1 MAVTSAKNVFGYKTV
16 RGILHNVPAMLKLF
30 MFLPLCIFF
39 MSFNVLHFA
48 AGIIAAAITAF
59 ICGFTIREQLTDL
72 KPALVYGFLLYLLS
86 VFSNLL
92 ENIPITDISGLVQII
107 SPRND
112 YFLFS
117 LRLIIIVQLSAML
130 FRTTSAFEIRE
141 ALGEIEYW
149 IKSVLSHIPLLGK
162 SIIPDRKISGVF
174 SLFLS
179 FIPEIFVIWTNIN
192 LAWKARGGRN
202 NFRKITTLVFVLIT
216 LCMDKASKKTKA
228 LEARSAVR

>member
-1 MAVTSAKNVFGYKTV
+1 MAITSAKNLFGYKTV
-16 RGILHNVPAMLKLF
+16 RGILHKVPAMLKLF
-30 MFLPLCIFF
+30 MFLPLCIFC
-39 MSFNVLHFA
+39 MSFTILQFIT
-48 AGIIAAAITAF
+48 GIIAAAIFAF
-59 ICGFTIREQLTDL
+59 ICGLTLSEQLTDL
-72 KPALVYGFLLYLLS
+72 KPALIYGLLLYLLL

-92 ENIPITDISGLVQII
+92 ENIQITDISGLVQII
-107 SPRND
+107 SPRNE

-141 ALGEIEYW
+141 SLGEIEYW
-149 IKSVLSHIPLLGK
+149 IKRVLSHLPLLGK
-162 SIIPDRKISGVF
+162 NITPNRKISGVF

-192 LAWKARGGRN
+192 LAWKARGGKN

-228 LEARSAVR
+228 LEARSAII